1 MRDESPN
8 RVVQALKLW
17 TACPPC
23 EG

>member
-1 MRDESPN
+1 
-8 RVVQALKLW
+8 VVQTLKLW

>member
-1 MRDESPN
+1 MRDESSN

>member
-1 MRDESPN
+1 
-8 RVVQALKLW
+8 VVQALKLR